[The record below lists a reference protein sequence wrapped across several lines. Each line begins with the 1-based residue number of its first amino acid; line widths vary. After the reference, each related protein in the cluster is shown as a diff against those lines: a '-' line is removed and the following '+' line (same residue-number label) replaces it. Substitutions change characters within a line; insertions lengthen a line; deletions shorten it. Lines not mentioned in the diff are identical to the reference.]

1 MRYNTRDHT
10 IHLKCGRDFNH
21 KWGEVRS
28 GRGGVYPWSGADSGN
43 FDVVCPCDEEGG
55 VVLPVE
61 CALEEVRAG
70 AIRWSVDVCYSCLRY
85 CVVNLDALN
94 AHSVLMAGQKLSQM
108 KHLPDRSPK
117 QSTVIS
123 I

>member
-1 MRYNTRDHT
+1 MGYNTRDHA
-10 IHLKCGRDFNH
+10 IHLKRGCDFNH

-28 GRGGVYPWSGADSGN
+28 GRSGVYSWSGADSGN

-61 CALEEVRAG
+61 CALEEVCAG
-70 AIRWSVDVCYSCLRY
+70 AIRGSIDVCYSRLRY
-85 CVVNLDALN
+85 CVVDLDALSTRS
-94 AHSVLMAGQKLSQM
+94 ASGQKGGQM
-108 KHLPDRSPK
+108 KYLPDRSPK
-117 QSTVIS
+117 QLAVIS

>member
-1 MRYNTRDHT
+1 MRYNTRDHA
-10 IHLKCGRDFNH
+10 IHLKRGCDFNH
-21 KWGEVRS
+21 KGGEVCSGRS
-28 GRGGVYPWSGADSGN
+28 GAYPWSGANSSN

-61 CALEEVRAG
+61 CALEEVRAW
-70 AIRWSVDVCYSCLRY
+70 AIRGSVDVCYSCLRH
-85 CVVNLDALN
+85 CVINLDALN
-94 AHSVLMAGQKLSQM
+94 AHSASMVGQKGGQM
-108 KHLPDRSPK
+108 KYLPDRSPK